1 MNLMS
6 IEDLDLDI
14 NNYNMRDLET
24 FFNLHSNANYKPA
37 DIEEKEYAMRTLL
50 LSSGEVSKKQQ
61 KDLIHFLT
69 LARDWLIFVK
79 CKPNK
84 LQPIQ
89 DNSFD
94 NQPSIRNN
102 ELNPRDTTMYLNT
115 QNSDVFPGVI
125 NPLNTRIVVKSLNI
139 DTRFRDLD
147 SKSTST
153 DFIYNLPSK
162 LNKVVSMHLSSL
174 ELPLH
179 FYGISEKLN
188 NNYLHIDVYHKS
200 NFSQITPS
208 EDYTT
213 TSKTIILPDG
223 NYSSS
228 ELITTINQLIGS
240 DPNNPNSNDIF
251 SYIKF
256 SLDIKSDGSGTSKVK
271 ISPTGIHAENIDS
284 ISLDFRKNI
293 KGLIDR
299 SIPYYYRIGTN
310 LGFTKPD
317 YNSNNTNFLESES
330 IINPSA
336 IRYLYL
342 LVNDY
347 NNNVNEHFIGTFN
360 KSLMTGNILA
370 RISIHGSY
378 FSIMKNDEFNITSEP
393 RKYFGP
399 VDIQKLH
406 IRLCDEFGRT
416 IDLNHSDFSF
426 CLNFRLIYDL

>member
-1 MNLMS
+1 MS

-125 NPLNTRIVVKSLNI
+125 NPLNTRILVKSLNI

-200 NFSQITPS
+200 NFSQIIPS
-208 EDYTT
+208 NDYTT
-213 TSKTIILPDG
+213 TSKTIILSDG

-240 DPNNPNSNDIF
+240 DPNNPNSKDIF

-271 ISPTGIHAENIDS
+271 ISPIGIYAENIDS

-293 KGLIDR
+293 KGLIDK

>member
-1 MNLMS
+1 MS

-125 NPLNTRIVVKSLNI
+125 NPLNTRILVKSLNI

-200 NFSQITPS
+200 NFSQIFPS
-208 EDYTT
+208 NDYTT
-213 TSKTIILPDG
+213 TSKTIILSDG

-293 KGLIDR
+293 KGLIDK

>member
-125 NPLNTRIVVKSLNI
+125 NPLNTRILVKSLNI

-200 NFSQITPS
+200 NFSQIFPS
-208 EDYTT
+208 NDYTI
-213 TSKTIILPDG
+213 TSKTIILSDG

-293 KGLIDR
+293 KGLIDK

>member
-1 MNLMS
+1 MS